1 MRIEYVLSFLFSLLL
16 LLSQSLFLVIAFHTM
31 FCPVS
36 QKAEGK
42 GPAPLFFHFPLLT
55 DLKGYFLLCLLFGGH
70 TELRGVD

>member
-42 GPAPLFFHFPLLT
+42 GPAPLFFHLSLLT

-70 TELRGVD
+70 TELRGID